1 MKRTKFSMRL
11 QLISMQLYIIIENLW
26 ALSMW
31 QYFTLP
37 LLYWYQKKLLRDSFN
52 PLLLIFFGKVSNPLL
67 PRRLFQ
73 TPDFRYTCL
82 VLFLEPFSKSDA
94 DINRDNN
101 KSKKLLEKLK
111 NSGES
116 RKTDFNLV
124 SNEDLKSMEF
134 AWDIPKATLEWF
146 KHSNE

>member
-1 MKRTKFSMRL
+1 MTIVYHRKLVGLKYLTVFYS
-11 QLISMQLYIIIENLW
+11 SFIILV
-26 ALSMW
+26 
-31 QYFTLP
+31 P
-37 LLYWYQKKLLRDSFN
+37 KKLLRHSFT

-73 TPDFRYTCL
+73 TPDFWYTCL

-134 AWDIPKATLEWF
+134 A
-146 KHSNE
+146 